1 MKIVECLIISVAL
14 FQAYWHV
21 IRAYNWFEFKPFN
34 CHGCMAF
41 WAGVGGVVLSFI
53 PDFYLFSL
61 PFVIMFLIEKYD

>member
-1 MKIVECLIISVAL
+1 
-14 FQAYWHV
+14 
-21 IRAYNWFEFKPFN
+21 
-34 CHGCMAF
+34 MAF